1 MRTGRDTTP
10 EATLRAIDVSRYQG
24 TIDWDAVKS
33 GLADG
38 LPVQAAF
45 IKCGQLDYLDPTF
58 KRNWSEAKR
67 AGVKRGAYWFSDHGG
82 KDPVTQAWKF
92 WDSIKNDIGE
102 YRPVIDVEYPMKGQ
116 TRAHFNYHM
125 RVVREFESISGITP
139 TIYTASWWWD
149 RVTDGGDYSRYPLW
163 VAQYAQQLG
172 ALPIGWN
179 AAAMWQYTDG
189 GTVNGIIGGVDC
201 NKILNNNAI
210 LLNAPIVNLPAV
222 FPSSAKTIAPA
233 NGYRRPSESADTLYS
248 ADIENVDVT
257 IHDIDDTKQ
266 FALTSMT
273 SLRAWMPIRKLK
285 FDLAPKP
292 EPPPVTPPPVTPE
305 PPVTPQPPTIQPI
318 RLGYN
323 VLNAG
328 LAMSKADAG
337 CRFFML
343 QDVGVARAIKRKYP
357 DSVVM
362 VRWYHSQRVTAD
374 DIVRALSPSLDDEL
388 VFTGLNECD
397 WLCYGTVAQLQE
409 RAALDVAVAQRI
421 KQRAPK
427 SVYAAGTFS
436 VGTPDYT
443 SSAICDAMRQYYAPH
458 YNSGLMSIDY
468 HSYTPSLTSGF
479 DIWYARRWVQLFDKC
494 GFDVGSTS
502 RIYSGETGVDDGNGR
517 GFVGVGATQAQIN
530 DWIIKYKALQS
541 QPINGQ
547 PSPFIGGAVFCL
559 GENGDRRWLPFKAD
573 GYEVFR

>member
-1 MRTGRDTTP
+1 MWITYNLSAHWARHITP
-10 EATLRAIDVSRYQG
+10 EATLRGIDVSRYQG

-67 AGVKRGAYWFSDHGG
+67 VGVKRGAYWFSDHGG

-102 YRPVIDVEYPMKGQ
+102 YRPVIDAEYPMKGQ
-116 TRAHFNYHM
+116 TRAHFGYHM

-172 ALPIGWN
+172 ALPIGWK

-210 LLNAPIVNLPAV
+210 LLNAPIVNLPTV

-248 ADIENVDVT
+248 ADIENVDVI
-257 IHDIDDTKQ
+257 IHNIDDTKQ

-273 SLRAWMPIRKLK
+273 SLRAWMPIRQLK
-285 FDLAPKP
+285 FDVAPKP
-292 EPPPVTPPPVTPE
+292 EPPPVTP
-305 PPVTPQPPTIQPI
+305 QPPTARPI

-328 LAMSKADAG
+328 QAMAKADAG

-343 QDVGVARAIKRKYP
+343 MDLGVARAIKRKYP
-357 DSVVM
+357 DAVVM
-362 VRWYHSQRVTAD
+362 VRWYHNRAVSAD
-374 DIVRALSPSLDDEL
+374 DIVRALAPSMDDEL

-397 WLCYGTVAQLQE
+397 WLCYGTVEQIRQ

-421 KQRAPK
+421 RERAPK
-427 SVYAAGTFS
+427 SIYAAGTFS

-443 SSAICDAMRQYYAPH
+443 NPAICDAMRTHYAPH
-458 YNSGLMSIDY
+458 YNSGLLSIDY
-468 HSYTPSLTSGF
+468 HSYTPSLTAGF
-479 DIWYARRWVQLFDKC
+479 DIWYARRWQFLFDKC
-494 GFDVGSTS
+494 GFDLNSAS
-502 RIYSGETGVDDGNGR
+502 RIYSGETGVDDGRGR
-517 GFVGVGATQAQIN
+517 GFVGVGATQAQVN
-530 DWIIKYKALQS
+530 DWVIRFKALQS
-541 QPINGQ
+541 QAVNGQ
-547 PSPFIGGAVFCL
+547 PSPFVGGAVFCL
-559 GENGDRRWLPFKAD
+559 GENGDKRWLPFKAD
-573 GYEVFR
+573 GYEVIK

>member
-1 MRTGRDTTP
+1 M
-10 EATLRAIDVSRYQG
+10 RAIDVSRYQG

-67 AGVKRGAYWFSDHGG
+67 VGVKRGAYWFSDHGG
-82 KDPVTQAWKF
+82 KDPVTQAWQF

-172 ALPIGWN
+172 ALPSGWK

-210 LLNAPIVNLPAV
+210 LLNAPIVNLPTV

-273 SLRAWMPIRKLK
+273 SLRAWMPIRQLK

-292 EPPPVTPPPVTPE
+292 EPPPPPPPL
-305 PPVTPQPPTIQPI
+305 PLIAP

-323 VLNAG
+323 VLNADQ
-328 LAMSKADAG
+328 AMAKADAG

-343 QDVGVARAIKRKYP
+343 QDIGVARAIKRKYP

-374 DIVRALSPSLDDEL
+374 DILKALAPSLDDQL

-397 WLCYGTVAQLQE
+397 WLCYGTVDQIRE
-409 RAALDVAVAQRI
+409 RAALDVAIAQRI
-421 KQRAPK
+421 RERAPK

-443 SSAICDAMRQYYAPH
+443 SPAICEAMRQCYAPH
-458 YNSGLMSIDY
+458 YNSGLLSIDY
-468 HSYTPSLTSGF
+468 HSYTPTLTTGF
-479 DIWYARRWVQLFDKC
+479 DEWYARRWEFLFTKC
-494 GFDVGSTS
+494 GFDVSSSS
-502 RIYSGETGVDDGNGR
+502 RIYCGETGLDDTHGH
-517 GFVGVGATQAQIN
+517 GFIGVGATQAQVN
-530 DWIIKYKALQS
+530 DWCIRWKALQS
-541 QPINGQ
+541 KPMANGL
-547 PSPFIGGAVFCL
+547 PSPVVGGAIFQL
-559 GENGDRRWLPFKAD
+559 GGNGDSRWTPFEMNS
-573 GYEVFR
+573 YRTVT